1 MKLWRGSGI
10 ALIAAMC
17 AIVGGTST
25 HTVLTAHSGMRNL
38 RMFDDIHELEEGDI
52 VLLHTMGDILA
63 YRVTSSA
70 VVWPDEQNLLLSS
83 QARISRRLSPARPTA

>member
-1 MKLWRGSGI
+1 MKLGRGSGI

-52 VLLHTMGDILA
+52 VLLHTMGDILV

-70 VVWPDEQNLLLSS
+70 VVWPDEQDLSLSS